1 MMMYI
6 DGDPEVSVL
15 HLKCV
20 NHREISNFAAG
31 CVKALGDRNYA
42 LRSNQQLAYPFTGRE
57 GLMIEAST
65 SDFSDFY
72 VWYMF
77 FMPILIMALAGILVF
92 LWNVWRD

>member
-1 MMMYI
+1 
-6 DGDPEVSVL
+6 
-15 HLKCV
+15 
-20 NHREISNFAAG
+20 
-31 CVKALGDRNYA
+31 
-42 LRSNQQLAYPFTGRE
+42 
-57 GLMIEAST
+57 MIEAST